1 MATWDDVRRLVAAL
15 PDTDEHPSYGG
26 NPSWRVRQKA
36 FVWER
41 PLRLSELEALHDDG
55 PGEVEPI
62 LGVRVGDEGVKAA
75 LIADNPDACFTTPHF
90 DGYPVV
96 LVRLERIPADEL
108 AELVEDAWRLQAPKR
123 LLSAFDSRR
132 ASKTLER
139 ARPQLRP

>member
-15 PDTDEHPSYGG
+15 PETDEHPSYGG

-36 FVWER
+36 FAWER
-41 PLRLSELEALHDDG
+41 PLRLSEREALPDDG
-55 PGEVEPI
+55 PGEREPI

-90 DGYPVV
+90 DGYPAV

-108 AELVEDAWRLQAPKR
+108 AELIEDAWRLQAPKR
-123 LLSAFDSRR
+123 LRSAYDSRR
-132 ASKTLER
+132 DTGQDESR
-139 ARPQLRP
+139 RPQL